1 MHTIF
6 EGVLNLETRLLLLS
20 FVNDHKYFTLEFLNE
35 RIANFSFGRTEKR
48 NKPPR
53 SFTNNDLTG
62 SKMHLSGMCEC
73 KSPENQFLIV
83 HCVII

>member
-1 MHTIF
+1 MK
-6 EGVLNLETRLLLLS
+6 EL
-20 FVNDHKYFTLEFLNE
+20 
-35 RIANFSFGRTEKR
+35 RTEKQ

>member
-35 RIANFSFGRTEKR
+35 RIANRKTEQA
-48 NKPPR
+48 
-53 SFTNNDLTG
+53 SSILY
-62 SKMHLSGMCEC
+62 
-73 KSPENQFLIV
+73 
-83 HCVII
+83 